1 MEMIVNAQDVQQTLR
16 ADTRQNIQVEA
27 RSQRSIPTKQEQS
40 IEKSVDLLDHFEP
53 FLSPLHK
60 E

>member
-1 MEMIVNAQDVQQTLR
+1 MEMIVNAQDVQQILR

-40 IEKSVDLLDHFEP
+40 IEKSVGL
-53 FLSPLHK
+53 
-60 E
+60 